1 MRRGAALL
9 ILLLTAS
16 VCYAAPGGTV
26 GKVEMAERAV
36 TAEVWT
42 INLAVL
48 GCLATM
54 VSAA

>member
-1 MRRGAALL
+1 MPRQGA
-9 ILLLTAS
+9 
-16 VCYAAPGGTV
+16 TV
-26 GKVEMAERAV
+26 GKVEMAERVVWEAQAVTAVRAV

>member
-1 MRRGAALL
+1 MPRQ
-9 ILLLTAS
+9 
-16 VCYAAPGGTV
+16 GGTV

-48 GCLATM
+48 GCLDTM